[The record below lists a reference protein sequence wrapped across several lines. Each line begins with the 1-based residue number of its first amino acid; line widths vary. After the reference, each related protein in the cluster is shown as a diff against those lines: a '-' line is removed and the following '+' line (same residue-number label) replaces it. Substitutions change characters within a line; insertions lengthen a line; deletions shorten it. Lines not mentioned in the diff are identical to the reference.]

1 MSLWWGSDPFA
12 DLVGK
17 ATSELLPAGQED
29 IALNLEVCDQVR
41 SKQVQPKNAMQI
53 IKKRITD
60 PNPNVVLLALGLT
73 DICIKNGGDHFLA
86 EVASR
91 EFMDPLTR
99 MLGSPPVN
107 HEVKAKALR
116 LIQEWAQIAEAK
128 PSQMGYMTQAYRL
141 MKDEGFQFPARDS
154 ATVASAAFVETLTA
168 PEWVDGDVCLRC
180 RTSFTTF
187 NRKHHCRNCGNVF
200 CQQCSSHTMALP
212 WYGIGQDVRVCDG
225 CFNKKAPPKNLPKL
239 TRSTSTATPMIAP
252 SGRGG
257 AASHHRSATIGS
269 KPKNSKRE
277 EDDLA
282 LAIKLSLQDS
292 GGASS
297 SRLTSAPSEPSAQ
310 RATRQAN
317 GRMLEG
323 TDADDDPDL
332 AAAIAASLREYAPPP
347 PSAPADFSDE
357 AAYAPGAPPQSSQYQ
372 QEQQSKLPLPPSLE
386 LPPQDVD
393 SLLSFSQ
400 ALRLQEQHARQ
411 TGIEPAPNPQVQSL
425 YDKATAARPKMARSL
440 DEAGRRHGVLM
451 SMHDKLT
458 EAVRLYDRLLDA
470 QMSRPAGAYGYQPP
484 SAAAY
489 DYGQPPYQQP
499 AYKQQQPQNNY
510 TWQPHQQQQAY
521 VHASQPP
528 FQPQQA
534 PSGPQQ
540 APAENSGG
548 MYPSLP
554 SAPMDSPQQAS
565 AAPYAAHH
573 QQQSLQQQQYAPS
586 HVSSPPASSAGP
598 QQQYFTPPQPEGQYY
613 AQAPSQQSAYDY
625 NAPQQGGPHSAPS
638 YQSQQQLQAQQGA
651 PSDPYQ
657 GAGYAPS
664 AASEH
669 YPNGVTSP
677 TVSNAPSA
685 PYDAGSNSQASSAHR
700 ANGHADPSV
709 VGAAPSGG
717 EGGYYAWDAPSVPTT
732 EPGQAEATANANS
745 RNSAQWQKADV
756 PALIEL

>member
-1 MSLWWGSDPFA
+1 
-12 DLVGK
+12 
-17 ATSELLPAGQED
+17 
-29 IALNLEVCDQVR
+29 
-41 SKQVQPKNAMQI
+41 
-53 IKKRITD
+53 
-60 PNPNVVLLALGLT
+60 
-73 DICIKNGGDHFLA
+73 
-86 EVASR
+86 
-91 EFMDPLTR
+91 MDPLTR
-99 MLGSPPVN
+99 MLGMPGVN
-107 HEVKAKALR
+107 HEVKSKALR
-116 LIQEWAQIAEAK
+116 LIQEWARIAEAK
-128 PSQMGYMTQAYRL
+128 PSQMGYIPQVYRQ
-141 MKDEGFQFPARDS
+141 MKEEGFDFPTPDA
-154 ATVASAAFVETLTA
+154 ATASSAAFVETLTA

-239 TRSTSTATPMIAP
+239 TRSSSTAAPMIVP

-257 AASHHRSATIGS
+257 AASHHRSATTGS
-269 KPKNSKRE
+269 KPKKSKRE

-297 SRLTSAPSEPSAQ
+297 SRLTSAPSEPTSQ

-347 PSAPADFSDE
+347 PSAPADFSEE
-357 AAYAPGAPPQSSQYQ
+357 AAYAPGAPPQDSQYEK
-372 QEQQSKLPLPPSLE
+372 EQQSKLPLPPSLE

-400 ALRLQEQHARQ
+400 ALRLQEHHARQ
-411 TGIEPAPNPQVQSL
+411 TGVEPTPNPQVQSL

-470 QMSRPAGAYGYQPP
+470 QMSRPAGAYGYQPS

-489 DYGQPPYQQP
+489 DYGQPAHHQPVYSHQQP
-499 AYKQQQPQNNY
+499 NNY
-510 TWQPHQQQQAY
+510 TWQPHHQQQAY
-521 VHASQPP
+521 AHAPASQPP
-528 FQPQQA
+528 HQAQQGYYA
-534 PSGPQQ
+534 PSEPHQGP
-540 APAENSGG
+540 PAESSGG
-548 MYPSLP
+548 MYPTLP
-554 SAPMDSPQQAS
+554 SAPIDSPQQAS
-565 AAPYAAHH
+565 AAPYAPHH
-573 QQQSLQQQQYAPS
+573 QQQSLQQHQYAPS
-586 HVSSPPASSAGP
+586 QVSSPPASSAGP
-598 QQQYFTPPQPEGQYY
+598 QQHFAPPQPEVQHYSHTHGQ
-613 AQAPSQQSAYDY
+613 QPTHDY
-625 NAPQQGGPHSAPS
+625 KGPQQGGPHGAPS
-638 YQSQQQLQAQQGA
+638 YHLPPQHGP

-657 GAGYAPS
+657 GAGYAAAP
-664 AASEH
+664 ASEP
-669 YPNGVTSP
+669 YPSGVTSP
-677 TVSNAPSA
+677 TTAHGPSA
-685 PYDAGSNSQASSAHR
+685 PAPYEAGLGSQAPDQPR
-700 ANGHADPSV
+700 ANGHAESRV
-709 VGAAPSGG
+709 ASGG

-732 EPGQAEATANANS
+732 EPGQADANANG